1 MKQEDNKVKDFDVK
15 STALEGVEQAPPATI
30 YEAKMRT
37 MTPKELATM
46 GVQLISVNNSE
57 LFWVTSVGQLYSFSN
72 KQAALEAEYSWLM
85 SKPN

>member
-1 MKQEDNKVKDFDVK
+1 MKEDSKVKDFDVK
-15 STALEGVEQAPPATI
+15 PTVLEGIEQAPPATI
-30 YEAKMRT
+30 YEAKMRN

-57 LFWVTSVGQLYSFSN
+57 LFWVTSVGQLYSFNN